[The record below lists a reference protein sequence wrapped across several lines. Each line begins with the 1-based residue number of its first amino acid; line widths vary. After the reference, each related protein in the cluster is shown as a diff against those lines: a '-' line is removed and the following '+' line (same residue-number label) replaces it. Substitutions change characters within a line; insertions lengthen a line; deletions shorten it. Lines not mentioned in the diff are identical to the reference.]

1 MRRHSK
7 SVEATS
13 RNPDAMW
20 NMDPQ
25 AIETASR
32 TYRAWFDQA
41 SRVQDETL
49 RFAQERFTKELDAAV
64 RLAACADATEMFAVQ
79 AAFANS
85 MAADYF
91 AESRKMV
98 ELIGEM
104 AMGIFPNPEP
114 YRAHR

>member
-7 SVEATS
+7 GVEATS

-25 AIETASR
+25 AIETATR
-32 TYRAWFDQA
+32 TYRAWLDQA
-41 SRVQDETL
+41 NRMRDETL

-64 RLAACADATEMFAVQ
+64 RLAACADTTEMFAVQ
-79 AAFANS
+79 AAFANN
-85 MAADYF
+85 MAADYV
-91 AESRKMV
+91 AESQKMV

-104 AMGIFPNPEP
+104 AMGILPNPEP
-114 YRAHR
+114 DRAHR

>member
-7 SVEATS
+7 GVEATS

-25 AIETASR
+25 AIETATR
-32 TYRAWFDQA
+32 TYRAWLDQA
-41 SRVQDETL
+41 SRMRDETL

-64 RLAACADATEMFAVQ
+64 RLAACADTTEMFAVQ
-79 AAFANS
+79 AAFAND
-85 MAADYF
+85 MAADYV
-91 AESRKMV
+91 AESQKMV

-104 AMGIFPNPEP
+104 AMGILPNPEP
-114 YRAHR
+114 DRAHR